1 VDVMSG
7 EMCAVSET
15 RGIYSLVSKRTNAI
29 DFGHRSVR
37 AFTNATVSL
46 KTCYRNGNA
55 VGLVTITPFS
65 DAVWHTFRDWNIY
78 ILLLDS
84 DGIPTTQMAVDKSSG
99 FRQDDNTL
107 DSSSTVR
114 KTLLLIINDLR
125 RRQRVLALHF
135 HPAGFSVHAFSLRVG
150 GTATP
155 AAMSALWAWPRS

>member
-1 VDVMSG
+1 VVEDLNLLVEGPSRQQFLGRLQGEITKRGVVDILRKGIKHGPAHVDLLYGTPTPGNLTAQQLFKANIFS
-7 EMCAVSET
+7 VT
-15 RGIYSLVSKRTNAI
+15 RQLHYSPDQTQLALDLCLFINGLPV
-29 DFGHRSVR
+29 
-37 AFTNATVSL
+37 AT
-46 KTCYRNGNA
+46 
-55 VGLVTITPFS
+55 F
-65 DAVWHTFRDWNIY
+65 
-78 ILLLDS
+78 
-84 DGIPTTQMAVDKSSG
+84 
-99 FRQDDNTL
+99 